1 MCVCV
6 CRNICTYNW
15 NGLPLKNNNKKK
27 GHVEAM
33 HTRWPRIDLK
43 IQSNLKL
50 FETRFLIHTCM
61 YIYIFIGFE
70 RNFIAYVSST
80 NLSTSNSFYF
90 IISPEIVDLTTL
102 EIAIV
107 ISI

>member
-1 MCVCV
+1 
-6 CRNICTYNW
+6 
-15 NGLPLKNNNKKK
+15 
-27 GHVEAM
+27 M

-50 FETRFLIHTCM
+50 FETRFLIHTC
-61 YIYIFIGFE
+61 IYIFAGFE

-80 NLSTSNSFYF
+80 NFSTSNSLYF
-90 IISPEIVDLTTL
+90 IISPEMLDSTTL